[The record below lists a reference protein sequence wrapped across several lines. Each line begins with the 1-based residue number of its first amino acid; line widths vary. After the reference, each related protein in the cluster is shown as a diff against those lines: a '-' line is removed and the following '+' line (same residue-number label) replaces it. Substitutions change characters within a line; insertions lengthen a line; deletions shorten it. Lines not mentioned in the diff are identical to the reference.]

1 MIDKEENLEV
11 PDDFQ
16 KTEIVENSIAEIL
29 PSEEIE
35 KVEHQIPD
43 SSQKSS
49 SNIEK
54 KIPPLIPPKP
64 EKLKVKKSD
73 PACSKSEVTNPKVM
87 IYKEDELESMY
98 ECAKRHWIRFGY
110 NPEYFDLECFAVEI
124 DNHSGILKLEDSWDC
139 ILNKIIQERRNLI
152 NRKNKCKY
160 SYNTPS
166 NETIALEIRT
176 YNKKRG
182 TEYISNVKNFKT
194 DNFIEPKESLINQ
207 KECEIANNDD
217 WSDADDDWYD
227 QLEE

>member
-35 KVEHQIPD
+35 KVEHQIPN

-110 NPEYFDLECFAVEI
+110 DPEYFDLECFAVEI
-124 DNHSGILKLEDSWDC
+124 DNHSGILKLEDS
-139 ILNKIIQERRNLI
+139 
-152 NRKNKCKY
+152 
-160 SYNTPS
+160 
-166 NETIALEIRT
+166 
-176 YNKKRG
+176 
-182 TEYISNVKNFKT
+182 
-194 DNFIEPKESLINQ
+194 
-207 KECEIANNDD
+207 
-217 WSDADDDWYD
+217 
-227 QLEE
+227 